1 MRAGYIYFAE
11 TSAAYIKVG
20 RCYSHV
26 TIAQKEAMYRRLDP
40 GFIIRHAYAC
50 DDVVVEEKRVL
61 NMLRLVAGTEV
72 KGAGRECFAMGVKE
86 AVAAVTAP
94 ASSQDGLARKLVLEH
109 VVSGRSVRE
118 LIAASDLSPEARA
131 KDSLASVTA
140 YTTSMLA
147 LGKLGIMLVRGGKDI
162 GLSADAYATV
172 VDGKLLARRIP
183 KLKTLAVELSGLAL
197 Y

>member
-1 MRAGYIYFAE
+1 MRPGYIYFAE
-11 TSAAYIKVG
+11 TSAPYIKVG
-20 RCYSHV
+20 RSR
-26 TIAQKEAMYRRLDP
+26 ISLAKKEAQYRRLDP
-40 GFIIRHAYAC
+40 GFIIRHAYECA
-50 DDVVVEEKRVL
+50 DVVVEENRVL
-61 NMLRLVAGTEV
+61 SMLRLVAGTEV
-72 KGAGRECFAMGVKE
+72 KGAGRECFAMSVKD
-86 AVAAVTAP
+86 AVAVATA
-94 ASSQDGLARKLVLEH
+94 STSNQEELARKLVLDH
-109 VVSGRSVRE
+109 VVSGKSVKE

-147 LGKLGIMLVRGGKDI
+147 LGKLGIMLVRGGQDM
-162 GLSADAYATV
+162 GLAADAYATV